1 MCVVSLHF
9 EQLCVELVRCVS
21 CTLLSL
27 LISLGT
33 SLITLLS
40 LNVALSK
47 HCREDLTPIL
57 PEESFRPR
65 FGMLLVDT

>member
-1 MCVVSLHF
+1 MVVRLG
-9 EQLCVELVRCVS
+9 
-21 CTLLSL
+21 LLPL
-27 LISLGT
+27 LLPVWMAFKDGR
-33 SLITLLS
+33 LS

-47 HCREDLTPIL
+47 HWRENMTPIL